1 MTDQATENSEIAQ
14 ATAKSKKAA
23 TKPQKEPTPN
33 KTDRRPSVL
42 ACERRMEVSDGI
54 FSSGSWSDHSE
65 DQFKLLP
72 VEERGIRGLKS
83 NRGQTDNADANL
95 QTVDAVFL
103 PNQHDTLRVD
113 FTVRFL
119 PGAGIPSSCNERSY
133 SDRMT
138 AISEGY
144 KKEHGFVTLGERYA
158 ANIANGRAL
167 WRNRAKSDEIR
178 ILVDVQVDGE
188 IKEKL
193 VFNAMKMSLNEL
205 DNQGNEVKTLGRF
218 IAQALRGEIRLLLK
232 VSMLANIGA
241 GQEVYP
247 SQEMILVKDE
257 GEKKKTTVKEESEKK
272 KVLYRRDGIAAF
284 HSQKLGNAL
293 RTVDTWYAK
302 DAPWGPIP
310 LEPYGA
316 VSASRLV
323 LRNHDSNQDFYS
335 LLDNWVDQKVIPDA
349 DQQHYIMGVFIRG
362 GVFS

>member
-1 MTDQATENSEIAQ
+1 MTDQATENSEIVQ
-14 ATAKSKKAA
+14 APQKGKKGEPKAA
-23 TKPQKEPTPN
+23 KPK
-33 KTDRRPSVL
+33 KTDGRPSVL

-54 FSSGSWSDHSE
+54 CSSGIWNDWASPY
-65 DQFKLLP
+65 KPLP

-83 NRGQTDNADANL
+83 NRKETDNAEPNP

-113 FTVRFL
+113 YTVRFL

-144 KKEHGFVTLGERYA
+144 KKEHGFTVLGERYA
-158 ANIANGRAL
+158 VNIANGRAL

-193 VFNAMKMSLNEL
+193 VFNAMKMSLNEF
-205 DNQGNEVKTLGRF
+205 DNQGNEVKTLGQF
-218 IAQALRGEIRLLLK
+218 IAQALCGEIRLLLK
-232 VSMLANIGA
+232 VVTLANMGH

-247 SQEMILVKDE
+247 SQEMVM
-257 GEKKKTTVKEESEKK
+257 VKEKGDKSKT
-272 KVLYRRDGIAAF
+272 LYQRDGIAAF

-293 RTVDTWYAK
+293 RTVDTWYAE

-310 LEPYGA
+310 LEPFGA
-316 VSASRLV
+316 VSASKLV
-323 LRNHDSNQDFYS
+323 LRDHKNKDFYS
-335 LLDNWVDQKVIPDA
+335 MLDNWIDQKVIPDA
-349 DQQHYIMGVFIRG
+349 NQQHYIMGVFIRG